1 MTYNQRDKQLWYAD
15 HILLI
20 YLLTEQNLARNE
32 RLLSHANICVILL
45 LPLTQ
50 LRTFRHYGTKKGKK

>member
-1 MTYNQRDKQLWYAD
+1 MTYNQRDKQLRYAD
-15 HILLI
+15 HILLA
-20 YLLTEQNLARNE
+20 YLLTEQNLARTE

-50 LRTFRHYGTKKGKK
+50 LRTFRQYGTKKGKK